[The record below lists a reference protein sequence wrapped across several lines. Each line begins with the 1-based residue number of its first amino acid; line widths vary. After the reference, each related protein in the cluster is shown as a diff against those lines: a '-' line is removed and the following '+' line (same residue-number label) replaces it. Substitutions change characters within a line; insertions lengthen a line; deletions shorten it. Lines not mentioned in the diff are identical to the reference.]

1 MDKIFNQLREWSE
14 REDSFS
20 IRDFAKEI
28 DVPYIKIL
36 ELSKENEDWEHEFNM
51 ARDRLALRAEEL
63 SMARKI
69 TSDEC
74 ARYTYENDLLL
85 RAHIQE
91 SEEIEIPDEPD
102 EFDVWVEERIAKDN
116 AELEAL
122 SKPRIKRGE
131 R

>member
-1 MDKIFNQLREWSE
+1 
-14 REDSFS
+14 
-20 IRDFAKEI
+20 
-28 DVPYIKIL
+28 
-36 ELSKENEDWEHEFNM
+36 
-51 ARDRLALRAEEL
+51 
-63 SMARKI
+63 MARKI

-91 SEEIEIPDEPD
+91 SEEIEIPDDPD

-131 R
+131 H